1 MQQPFQV
8 GKDIYLIGS
17 ADISHPYDCCIYL
30 LNLDN
35 LVIVDSGAGLSFEKI
50 VSNIEILGFDPKKIK
65 AVLATHAHIDHI
77 GSLHRFQEK
86 YRAQILAHELDVD
99 AIESGIG
106 VAAEAYG
113 VDYLPCT
120 VDVRLSGDEQTLKFG
135 NHKLNIVHIPGHT
148 PGSVAAYIDMDDKRI
163 LFGQD
168 IHGPYIPK
176 WGADRK
182 LAAASLQKLIDLKAD
197 ILCEGHFGIYQ
208 PAEEVRRYIEY
219 HLDTL

>member
-1 MQQPFQV
+1 MKHPFQILKNV
-8 GKDIYLIGS
+8 YMVGS
-17 ADISHPYDCCIYL
+17 ADISHPYDCCVYL
-30 LNLDN
+30 LNLGN

-50 VSNIEILGFDPKKIK
+50 ISNIERLGFNPKNIK

-77 GSLHRFQEK
+77 GSLHKFQEQYK
-86 YRAQILAHELDVD
+86 SQLIAHELDAN
-99 AIESGIG
+99 AIENGIG
-106 VAAEAYG
+106 IAVEAYG

-135 NHKLNIVHIPGHT
+135 NHKLNTAHIPGHT
-148 PGSVAAYIDMDDKRI
+148 PGSVAAYIDIDDKRI

-168 IHGPYIPK
+168 IHGPYLPE
-176 WGADRK
+176 WGADRE

-197 ILCEGHFGIYQ
+197 ILCEGHFGVYQ

-219 HLDTL
+219 YLDTI